1 MYLRMEL
8 LKSKRQIYIIDD
20 ALHFEFQ
27 VIYLFVLFSIKINK
41 FTEIFVFCSENR
53 EWQRLN
59 LEDNKRNKHFRND
72 KKKTIKTNV

>member
-41 FTEIFVFCSENR
+41 FTEIFVDSE
-53 EWQRLN
+53 
-59 LEDNKRNKHFRND
+59 FS
-72 KKKTIKTNV
+72 